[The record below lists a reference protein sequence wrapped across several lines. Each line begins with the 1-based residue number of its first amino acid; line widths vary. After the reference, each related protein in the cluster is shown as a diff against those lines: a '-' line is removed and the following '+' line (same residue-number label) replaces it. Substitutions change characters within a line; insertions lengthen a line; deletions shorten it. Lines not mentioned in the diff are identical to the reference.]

1 MKRRSWFAVP
11 LGLVLAALP
20 ALSGVCDLQC
30 AAVEKAQARRTSA
43 APSPSGL
50 ESCPLHV
57 PVGSATSPAGSPQ
70 APCHGQRDGRGW
82 AILVFS
88 GSARTLVAPQ
98 AFPFFAPSV
107 PTLRAETAE
116 MCLRREE
123 GPFARSPGSPSL
135 RSILRV

>member
-1 MKRRSWFAVP
+1 MP

-20 ALSGVCDLQC
+20 ALSGVCDLQR
-30 AAVEKAQARRTSA
+30 AAVEKAQARRASA

-57 PVGSATSPAGSPQ
+57 PVGSATAPAGSPQ
-70 APCHGQRDGRGW
+70 APCHGQRDGRGG
-82 AILVFS
+82 AILVAS
-88 GSARTLVAPQ
+88 GSARTLVSPQ
-98 AFPFFAPSV
+98 AFPFFAPSG
-107 PTLRAETAE
+107 PTPCAETTTVSV
-116 MCLRREE
+116 RREE